1 MESKEKELVVELL
14 DRMPADLIR
23 EVHHY
28 AEYLEA
34 RSQNSE
40 WTQLSL
46 AHLAAR
52 YAADEVE
59 YTLDD
64 LKR

>member
-1 MESKEKELVVELL
+1 MESKDKELVVEILE
-14 DRMPADLIR
+14 RMPADLIR

-34 RSQNSE
+34 RSQNKE

-46 AHLAAR
+46 AGLAAR
-52 YAADEVE
+52 YAAEEVE
-59 YTLDD
+59 YSLDD